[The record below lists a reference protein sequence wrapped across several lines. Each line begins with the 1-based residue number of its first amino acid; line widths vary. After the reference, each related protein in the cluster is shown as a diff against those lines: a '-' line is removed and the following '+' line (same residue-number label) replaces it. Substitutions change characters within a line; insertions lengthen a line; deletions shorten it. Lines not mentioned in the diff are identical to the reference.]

1 MRKVLVVLVV
11 PAVLGMLTHGGM
23 AAQPA
28 AARSLVGTWTL
39 SAVERLAAGSTP
51 GVLPLP
57 RGLLVFDAAGHAFEL
72 ATSGRRAPYAANQPT
87 PAEAQA
93 LFASFGGFWGSYK
106 VDDAQHKMTYR
117 AEGAINPNAMGP
129 TGNNLA
135 RSYELT
141 GDRLIVTSAADS
153 GDGRD
158 AMRWTWDRVP
168 ELESLTAANRR
179 LVGFWQHVVERRI
192 NATTGAVLS
201 ETRRAPSIIVYTP
214 SGYVGVHFPPLNRQ
228 RFAGAVPTDEEARAA
243 IAGFVSYYG
252 SYTLHPGIVFH
263 HRLIILGNAQGDSLK
278 RFYEITNDEI
288 NLKFPTVMNQGQEVR
303 TVVTLKRLS
312 GEKEMIA
319 R

>member
-1 MRKVLVVLVV
+1 M
-11 PAVLGMLTHGGM
+11 P
-23 AAQPA
+23 
-28 AARSLVGTWTL
+28 S
-39 SAVERLAAGSTP
+39 SS
-51 GVLPLP
+51 P
-57 RGLLVFDAAGHAFEL
+57 RA
-72 ATSGRRAPYAANQPT
+72 
-87 PAEAQA
+87 
-93 LFASFGGFWGSYK
+93 
-106 VDDAQHKMTYR
+106 DDAQHKITYR

-141 GDRLIVTSAADS
+141 GDRLIVTSAVDS

-158 AMRWTWDRVP
+158 AMRWMWDRVP
-168 ELESLTAANRR
+168 ELENLTAANRR

-312 GEKEMIA
+312 GEKDMLGL